1 MRIIITGATGFIG
14 RALTREL
21 VGAGYEVVALSRNP
35 KTGKGLLENQVSTVR
50 WDGKSSQGWRD
61 YADGAHAVINLAG
74 ENIASGRWTKK
85 RKQTILESRLNA
97 GKAVVEAV
105 KQAHQKP
112 KVVIQA
118 SGIGYYGS
126 GSDEVLDESSP
137 LGSGFLPE
145 VAKQWESS
153 TKEVEALG
161 VRHVVIRTGIVLGM
175 DGGAL
180 LRLVQPFRFFVGGPL
195 GSGKQWFSWIHLS
208 DEVKAIRLLMEK
220 EDLHGVF
227 NLTSP
232 GALRQKDFC
241 RVLGKAMRRPSW
253 LPVPGFLMRL
263 LMGEMAEELLLSGQ
277 RVVPKRLLEAGYEF
291 QYPGAGSA
299 LREILG

>member
-21 VGAGYEVVALSRNP
+21 AGAGYEVVVLSRNP
-35 KTGKGLLENQVSTVR
+35 KTGKGVFENQVSTVK
-50 WDGKSSQGWRD
+50 WDGKSGEGWTA
-61 YADGAHAVINLAG
+61 YADGAHTVINLAG

-97 GKAVVEAV
+97 GEAIVEAV
-105 KQAHQKP
+105 KQTHQKP

-126 GSDEVLDESSP
+126 GSDEILDESSP
-137 LGSGFLPE
+137 PGSGFLPE
-145 VAKQWESS
+145 VAAQWESS
-153 TKEVEALG
+153 TKEVESLG

-180 LRLVQPFRFFVGGPL
+180 PRLVRPFRFFVGGPL

-208 DEVKAIRLLMEK
+208 DEVKVIRLLMEK
-220 EDLHGVF
+220 ENLHGVF

-232 GALRQKDFC
+232 GALQQKDFC

-277 RVVPKRLLEAGYEF
+277 RVIPKRLLEAGYEF
-291 QYPGAGSA
+291 QYPEAGSA
-299 LREILG
+299 LQEILG

>member
-1 MRIIITGATGFIG
+1 MRIVITGATGFIG
-14 RALTREL
+14 RALAKEL
-21 VGAGYEVVALSRNP
+21 VGAGYRVVALSSNP
-35 KTGKGLLENQVSTVR
+35 KTAKGLFENQVSAVR
-50 WDGKSSQGWRD
+50 WDGKSGEGWKD
-61 YADGAHAVINLAG
+61 YADGAFAIINLAG

-97 GKAVVEAV
+97 GKAIVEAV

-112 KVVIQA
+112 KVVIQS
-118 SGIGYYGS
+118 SGISYYGP
-126 GSDEVLDESSP
+126 GFDKILDELSSP
-137 LGSGFLPE
+137 GEGFLPE
-145 VAKQWESS
+145 VATQWECS
-153 TKEVEALG
+153 TEEVESLG

-180 LRLVQPFRFFVGGPL
+180 PRLVLPFRLFVGGPL
-195 GSGKQWFSWIHLS
+195 GSGKQWFSWIHLA

-220 EDLHGVF
+220 EDLRGPF

-232 GALRQKDFC
+232 GALQQKDFC

-291 QYPGAGSA
+291 QYPEAKSA
-299 LREILG
+299 LQEILG